1 MSQLESSLGTTLAV
15 PKGRAPTGEHM
26 GAQVGG
32 RSSRRAV
39 IQLAIGMLVIL
50 AAIGFLAYQGLSNN
64 LVYYITPSEL
74 LAKGRAADGQQLR
87 LGGQVRPGSQR
98 YSSGKHIFRF
108 VLQDP
113 KASVPV
119 VSSDMPPPLF
129 ASGNGAVV
137 QGTYRNGVFHATL
150 IMVKH
155 SSAYVAP
162 KPGQYPKNNN
172 YVKK

>member
-1 MSQLESSLGTTLAV
+1 MSQLESSLGTTVAV
-15 PKGRAPTGEHM
+15 PKGRSHADE
-26 GAQVGG
+26 QVGAHVRG

-50 AAIGFLAYQGLSNN
+50 AAIGYLALQGLSDN

-74 LAKGRAADGQQLR
+74 LAKGHAADGQQLR

-98 YSSGKHIFRF
+98 YSAATHIFRF

-129 ASGNGAVV
+129 ASGIGAVV
-137 QGTYRNGVFHATL
+137 QGTYSKGVFHATL

-155 SSAYVAP
+155 SSDYVAP
-162 KPGQYPKNNN
+162 KPGQLPKSDN
-172 YVKK
+172 YVKR